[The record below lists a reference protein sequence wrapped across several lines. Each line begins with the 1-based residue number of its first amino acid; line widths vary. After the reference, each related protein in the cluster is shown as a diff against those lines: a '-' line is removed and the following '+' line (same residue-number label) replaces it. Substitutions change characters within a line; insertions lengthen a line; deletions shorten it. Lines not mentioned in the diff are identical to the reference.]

1 MAVQNRKMSC
11 AELMGSASCGYRMIS
26 LDEVGSTNRWLRE
39 QADRGEYADEDIV
52 CVTAEHQTAGRG
64 MGKNTWESEDG
75 KNLLFSLLVH
85 PTMVPPRWQYL
96 LSMTMALALRDAIAK
111 AVTTAC
117 GDDKTIGKA
126 RAGKVTIKWPNDI
139 YYEDSKISGT
149 LIDLTL
155 TSSGI
160 KNMVIGTGVNVNQQ
174 QFLSDAPNPVSL
186 LQITGEEYSR
196 KTLLTDI
203 MENFQK
209 LYSLLLYNARE
220 DGTDILQSTVCK
232 AMIDEYH
239 SHLYRKED
247 YHTYADNNGPFLAEI
262 VHVAPDGILTLR
274 CQDGSERQYEFKE
287 VKFVI

>member
-1 MAVQNRKMSC
+1 M
-11 AELMGSASCGYRMIS
+11 YRIVR
-26 LDEVGSTNRWLRE
+26 LDEVDSTNRWLRE
-39 QADRGEYADEDIV
+39 RADRGEYADEDIV

-85 PTMVPPRWQYL
+85 PTMIPPRWQYL

-111 AVTTAC
+111 AV
-117 GDDKTIGKA
+117 GDGRADKV
-126 RAGKVTIKWPNDI
+126 RIKWPNDI
-139 YYEDSKISGT
+139 YYADSKISGT

-155 TSSGI
+155 ASSGI
-160 KNMVIGTGVNVNQQ
+160 KNMVIGTGVNVNQR

-196 KTLLTDI
+196 ETLLTDI
-203 MENFQK
+203 MENFHQR
-209 LYSLLLYNARE
+209 YSLLYNARE
-220 DGTDILQSTVCK
+220 TIIVD
-232 AMIDEYH
+232 YH
-239 SHLYRKED
+239 KYLYRND
-247 YHTYADNNGPFLAEI
+247 GYHTYADNNGPFLAEI

>member
-1 MAVQNRKMSC
+1 M
-11 AELMGSASCGYRMIS
+11 YRIVR
-26 LDEVGSTNRWLRE
+26 LDEVDSTNRWLRE

-64 MGKNTWESEDG
+64 MGKNSWESEDG

-96 LSMTMALALRDAIAK
+96 LSMTMALALHDAIAK
-111 AVTTAC
+111 AV
-117 GDDKTIGKA
+117 GDGRADKV
-126 RAGKVTIKWPNDI
+126 RIKWPNDI
-139 YYEDSKISGT
+139 YYADSKISGT

-155 TSSGI
+155 ASSGI

-186 LQITGEEYSR
+186 LQITGEQYSR
-196 KTLLTDI
+196 ETLLTNI
-203 MENFQK
+203 MENFHQR
-209 LYSLLLYNARE
+209 YSLLYNARE
-220 DGTDILQSTVCK
+220 DSTDILQSTVCK

-239 SHLYRKED
+239 SHLYRKEG

>member
-1 MAVQNRKMSC
+1 M
-11 AELMGSASCGYRMIS
+11 YRIVR
-26 LDEVGSTNRWLRE
+26 LDEVDSTNRWLRE

-85 PTMVPPRWQYL
+85 PTMIPPRWQYL

-111 AVTTAC
+111 AV
-117 GDDKTIGKA
+117 GDGRADKV
-126 RAGKVTIKWPNDI
+126 RIKWPNDI
-139 YYEDSKISGT
+139 YYADSKISGT

-155 TSSGI
+155 ASSGI

-196 KTLLTDI
+196 KTLLADI
-203 MENFQK
+203 MENFHQR
-209 LYSLLLYNARE
+209 YSLLYNARE
-220 DGTDILQSTVCK
+220 TIIVD
-232 AMIDEYH
+232 YH
-239 SHLYRKED
+239 KYLYRND
-247 YHTYADNNGPFLAEI
+247 GYHTYEDNNGRFEARIE
-262 VHVAPDGILTLR
+262 VVAPDGIMTLMLR
-274 CQDGSERQYEFKE
+274 DGSKRQYEFKQ
-287 VKFVI
+287 VRFVI